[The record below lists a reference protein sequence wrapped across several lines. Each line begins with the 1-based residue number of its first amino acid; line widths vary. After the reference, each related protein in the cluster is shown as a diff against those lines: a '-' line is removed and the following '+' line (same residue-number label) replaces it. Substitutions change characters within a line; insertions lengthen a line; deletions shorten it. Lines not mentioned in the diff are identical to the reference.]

1 MAFIFFYIEFQ
12 NIVSLH
18 KTNAMLIEITK
29 DTGLAQIDK
38 ALKKLKLGKQFN
50 AKKHCGKVKWDVD
63 GITYQKNLRDEWS

>member
-50 AKKHCGKVKWDVD
+50 AKKTLW
-63 GITYQKNLRDEWS
+63 